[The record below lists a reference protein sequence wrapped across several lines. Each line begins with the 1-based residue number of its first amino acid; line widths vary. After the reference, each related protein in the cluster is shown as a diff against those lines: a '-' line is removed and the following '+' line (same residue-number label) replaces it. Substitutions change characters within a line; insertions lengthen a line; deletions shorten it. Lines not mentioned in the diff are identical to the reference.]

1 MNALAKA
8 YEVFV
13 RILNSLQSPFLLVV
27 RLFWGYQFGV
37 TGWGKLHNLDGV
49 TKFFASLNIP
59 FPSANAHFVACAE
72 FFGGILL
79 ALGLFSRPVAL
90 LLTSTLA
97 VAYLTDD
104 RAALMSLFSMDQDK
118 FYKADPYPFLFAVLV
133 ILIFGPGKFA
143 LDTLVA
149 RWYASR
155 SRA

>member
-1 MNALAKA
+1 MNSIAKA

-13 RILNSLQSPFLLVV
+13 RVMNSLQSPFLLVV
-27 RLFWGYQFGV
+27 RLFWGWQFAV
-37 TGWGKLHNLDGV
+37 TGWGKLHNLEGV

-59 FPSANAHFVACAE
+59 FSAANAHLVACVE
-72 FFGGILL
+72 FFGGVLL

-90 LLTSTLA
+90 LLTSTLV
-97 VAYLTDD
+97 VAYATDD
-104 RAALMSLFSMDQDK
+104 RAAVRALFSDPDK

-133 ILIFGPGKFA
+133 VLIFGPGRYA

-155 SRA
+155 GLA

>member
-1 MNALAKA
+1 MNAIGKA

-13 RILNSLQSPFLLVV
+13 RLMNSLQSPFLLVV
-27 RLFWGYQFGV
+27 RLFWGWQFAV
-37 TGWGKLHNLDGV
+37 TGWGKLHNLEGV

-59 FPSANAHFVACAE
+59 FPSANAHLVACVE

-90 LLTSTLA
+90 LLTSTLV
-97 VAYLTDD
+97 VAYATDD
-104 RAALMSLFSMDQDK
+104 RAAVMSLFSDPDK

-155 SRA
+155 SRT